1 MEMNTVL
8 IGKRIRQARKMREMS
23 ADALAEQ
30 VGIAIQT
37 LRHIE
42 NGDNK
47 TKLQT
52 LINIADVLNVS
63 MDYLLGRVS
72 SPDET
77 IASEIKNTYGLTDNQ
92 EKMLRVMVEN
102 IVPIITSYVEK

>member
-8 IGKRIRQARKMREMS
+8 IGKRIRKARKMREMS
-23 ADALAEQ
+23 ADVLAER

-52 LINIADVLNVS
+52 LINIADALSVS
-63 MDYLLGRVS
+63 MDYLLGRVP

-77 IASEIKNTYGLTDNQ
+77 IASEIKNTYGLTDYQ